1 MDMIMLV
8 LFNFE
13 TGDSSVPFWT
23 ETAMVKGTRKAI
35 LELKDSIASY
45 CDAVEYEDSS
55 YTDIITD
62 VLNASHMEWAPISW
76 NHFGG
81 IPGCD
86 AVISL
91 YI

>member
-13 TGDSSVPFWT
+13 TGDSSVPLWT
-23 ETAMVKGTRKAI
+23 ETAMVKGTRSDV
-35 LELKDSIASY
+35 LELEDSIASY

-62 VLNASHMEWAPISW
+62 VLNASGMEWSPISW
-76 NHFGG
+76 NHLGG